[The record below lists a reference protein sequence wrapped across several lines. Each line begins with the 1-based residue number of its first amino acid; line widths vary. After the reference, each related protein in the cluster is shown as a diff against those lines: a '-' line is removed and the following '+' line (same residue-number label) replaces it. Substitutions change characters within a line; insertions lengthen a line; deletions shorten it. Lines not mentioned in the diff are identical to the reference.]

1 MIMLV
6 DLFVAIMQVTVSVT
20 VIQLEVSA
28 AFMQVKVSAANIWVI
43 TFTEIMHTGV
53 SVAITQV
60 VFSTVNYAHDNF
72 YCNCADD
79 CFCCSYVCDLFK

>member
-1 MIMLV
+1 MMLVELSAMIMLV

-20 VIQLEVSA
+20 VIQLEVTA

-43 TFTEIMHTGV
+43 TFTEII
-53 SVAITQV
+53 AITQV

-72 YCNCADD
+72 YYADD